1 MWRNGGRWSWN
12 CLLPRGAAH
21 ARLRMRCWE
30 SWPPGRTSSPS
41 PFTSITGTASAGVT
55 VSRFPMQGH
64 ASYVGSDRRRIS
76 EALAATSNGI
86 PVTLQVARGEL
97 EVSIG
102 EAIGPGGYDVNLAAY
117 LPQASTVVGRG
128 ENSGRTLAEFN
139 IVRQFRR

>member
-1 MWRNGGRWSWN
+1 
-12 CLLPRGAAH
+12 
-21 ARLRMRCWE
+21 
-30 SWPPGRTSSPS
+30 
-41 PFTSITGTASAGVT
+41 
-55 VSRFPMQGH
+55 
-64 ASYVGSDRRRIS
+64 VGSDRRRIS

-139 IVRQFRR
+139 IVRQFRRLGSWAGGKSIFQVPLSSFPPDASRVAVLIQRQDQGAIDGAATAALR